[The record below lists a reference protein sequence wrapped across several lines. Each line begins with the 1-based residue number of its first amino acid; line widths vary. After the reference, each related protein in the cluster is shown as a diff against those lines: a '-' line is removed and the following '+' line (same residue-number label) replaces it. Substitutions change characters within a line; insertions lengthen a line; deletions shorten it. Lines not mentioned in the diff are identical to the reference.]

1 MSSPNYSHFLRAIFS
16 SFLFLSL
23 IGIGIL
29 SFVSCNGTST
39 TEKPIKNTNTVQ
51 EKPLLPVP
59 NFNQDSAYHFI
70 EEQVAFGARFPNSEA
85 HQETG
90 DYIINKLK
98 GFDKINVQVQ
108 NFTATSF
115 DGKMLSGRNIIA
127 SFNPSVKKRVLLAA
141 HWDTRPFADQDDERK
156 DEPIL
161 GANDGGSGVGILLE
175 IARTLSV
182 STEQPQVG
190 IDMIFFD
197 LEDYGNNTQDSY
209 CLGSQHWGKNR
220 MPANY
225 TAYYGILLD
234 MAGAKNAKFAQEGY
248 SRQTAP
254 SVVKNV
260 WNMAHRIGYGGFFPF
275 QEAPAITD
283 DHVYVNQLAQI
294 PMIDIIEY
302 STEGK
307 GYFGTYW
314 HTHDDNMDVIGKET
328 LKAVG
333 QTVTHV
339 IYNEENKVQ

>member
-1 MSSPNYSHFLRAIFS
+1 MSSTMSFNFLKLLLVFS
-16 SFLFLSL
+16 LFFLLTGLF
-23 IGIGIL
+23 
-29 SFVSCNGTST
+29 SCDRTST
-39 TEKPIKNTNTVQ
+39 TEKPVATTTNQ

-59 NFNQDSAYHFI
+59 VFNQDSAYSFI
-70 EEQVAFGARFPNSEA
+70 EQQVAFGTRFPNSEA
-85 HQETG
+85 HQKAG

-108 NFTATSF
+108 NFKATAF
-115 DGKMLSGRNIIA
+115 NGQLLSGRNIIA
-127 SFNPSVKKRVLLAA
+127 SYNPELKKRVLLAA
-141 HWDTRPFADQDDERK
+141 HWDTRPFADQDDERTE
-156 DEPIL
+156 EPIL

-182 STEQPQVG
+182 SSEQPQVG

-197 LEDYGNNTQDSY
+197 LEDYGDNSTANSY

-220 MPANY
+220 VPTNY
-225 TAYYGILLD
+225 SAYYGILMD
-234 MAGAKNAKFAQEGY
+234 MAGAKNARFAQEGY
-248 SRQTAP
+248 SMQTAP
-254 SVVKNV
+254 SVVKKV

-275 QEAPAITD
+275 EQAPAITD

-307 GYFGTYW
+307 GYFGSYW
-314 HTHDDNMDVIGKET
+314 HTHDDNMDIIGKET

-339 IYNEENKVQ
+339 IYNEENKAN

>member
-1 MSSPNYSHFLRAIFS
+1 MASNLLRFLRLLFS
-16 SFLFLSL
+16 SLLILST

-29 SFVSCNGTST
+29 GLVSCDGNSSSET
-39 TEKPIKNTNTVQ
+39 TTTTNTVQ
-51 EKPLLPVP
+51 ETPLLPVP
-59 NFNQDSAYHFI
+59 AFNQDSAYHFI

-85 HQETG
+85 HQKTG
-90 DYIINKLK
+90 DYIINTLK
-98 GFDKINVQVQ
+98 GFDKISVQVQ
-108 NFTATSF
+108 NFTASSF

-127 SFNPSVKKRVLLAA
+127 SFKPEIKKRILLAA
-141 HWDTRPFADQDDERK
+141 HWDTRPFADQDDERT

-182 STEQPQVG
+182 SAEQPQVG
-190 IDMIFFD
+190 VDMIFFD
-197 LEDYGNNTQDSY
+197 LEDYGDNSTPNSY

-248 SRQTAP
+248 SMQTAP

-275 QEAPAITD
+275 EEAPAITD

-307 GYFGTYW
+307 GYFGKYW
-314 HTHDDNMDVIGKET
+314 HTHDDNMDIIGKET

-339 IYNEENKVQ
+339 IYNEQNKAK

>member
-1 MSSPNYSHFLRAIFS
+1 MFSNFQRLAFS
-16 SFLFLSL
+16 SLFFLSL
-23 IGIGIL
+23 IGVGMIG
-29 SFVSCNGTST
+29 FVSCSGNST
-39 TEKPIKNTNTVQ
+39 ETTPTTTTPNRIE
-51 EKPLLPVP
+51 ELPLLPVP
-59 NFNQDSAYHFI
+59 SFNQDSAYYFI
-70 EEQVAFGARFPNSEA
+70 EEQVALGARYPNSEA
-85 HQETG
+85 HQKTG

-98 GFDKINVQVQ
+98 SFDKINVQVQ
-108 NFTATSF
+108 NFTATAF
-115 DGKMLSGRNIIA
+115 DGKILSGRNIVA
-127 SFNPSVKKRVLLAA
+127 SFNPESKKRILLAA

-161 GANDGGSGVGILLE
+161 GANDGGSGTGILLE

-182 STEQPQVG
+182 SAEQPQVG

-197 LEDYGNNTQDSY
+197 LEDYGNNSTPDSY
-209 CLGSQHWGKNR
+209 CLGSQYWGRNK
-220 MPANY
+220 MPADY

-234 MAGAKNAKFAQEGY
+234 MVGAKNAKFAMEGY
-248 SRQTAP
+248 SMQTAP
-254 SVVKNV
+254 SVVKKV

-302 STEGK
+302 STAGK
-307 GYFGTYW
+307 GYFGSYW

-339 IYNEENKVQ
+339 IYNEVNQAQ